1 MKHPKEMNGLE
12 FLTAMCAGQIP
23 PASISETIPMQPVEV
38 AEGYIKFEVQAD
50 QRHLNPLGGVHG
62 GFAATV
68 LDTVTGCAIH
78 TLLEAGVGYG
88 TIDLNVKMCRPIPH
102 NQELKAIGKSINLS
116 KNLGIS
122 EGQILDDEGRI
133 YAHATATCMIFHH
146 SDH

>member
-1 MKHPKEMNGLE
+1 MDLKNLSGLQIMQEMLKGNLSMPSMA
-12 FLTAMCAGQIP
+12 T
-23 PASISETIPMQPVEV
+23 TIPMSASEV
-38 AEGYIKFEVQAD
+38 KPGHVTFVVKAD
-50 QRHLNPLGGVHG
+50 ERHLNPMGGIHG

-78 TLLEAGVGYG
+78 TLLKAGVGYG

-102 NQELKAIGKSINLS
+102 NQELNAIGKAINLS

-133 YAHATATCMIFHH
+133 YAHATATCMIFRN

>member
-1 MKHPKEMNGLE
+1 MDLKNLSGLQIMQEMLKGNLSMPSMA
-12 FLTAMCAGQIP
+12 T
-23 PASISETIPMQPVEV
+23 TIPMSAGEVEPGHV
-38 AEGYIKFEVQAD
+38 TFFVKAD
-50 QRHLNPLGGVHG
+50 ERHLNPMGGVNG
-62 GFAATV
+62 GFAATG

-116 KNLGIS
+116 KNLGVS

-133 YAHATATCMIFHH
+133 YAHATATCMIFRN

>member
-1 MKHPKEMNGLE
+1 MDLKNLSGLQIMQEMLKGNLSMPSMA
-12 FLTAMCAGQIP
+12 T
-23 PASISETIPMQPVEV
+23 TIPMSAGEVEPGHV
-38 AEGYIKFEVQAD
+38 SFVVKAD
-50 QRHLNPLGGVHG
+50 ECHLNPMGGVHG

>member
-1 MKHPKEMNGLE
+1 MDLKNLSGLQLMQEMLKGNLPMPSMA
-12 FLTAMCAGQIP
+12 T
-23 PASISETIPMQPVEV
+23 TIPMSASEVELGHV
-38 AEGYIKFEVQAD
+38 TFLVKAD
-50 QRHLNPLGGVHG
+50 ERHLNPMGGIHG
-62 GFAATV
+62 GFASTV

-78 TLLEAGVGYG
+78 TLLEADVGYS

-122 EGQILDDEGRI
+122 EGQILDEEGRI
-133 YAHATATCMIFHH
+133 YAHATATCMIFRN

>member
-1 MKHPKEMNGLE
+1 MDLKSLSGLQIMQEMLKGNLSMPSMA
-12 FLTAMCAGQIP
+12 T
-23 PASISETIPMQPVEV
+23 TIPMSAGEVEPGHV
-38 AEGYIKFEVQAD
+38 TFFVKAD
-50 QRHLNPLGGVHG
+50 ERHLNPMGGVHG
-62 GFAATV
+62 GFAATA

-122 EGQILDDEGRI
+122 EGQILDDEGLI
-133 YAHATATCMIFHH
+133 YAHATATCMIFRN

>member
-1 MKHPKEMNGLE
+1 MDLKNLSGLQIMQEMLKGNLPMPSMA
-12 FLTAMCAGQIP
+12 T
-23 PASISETIPMQPVEV
+23 TIPMSASEVEPGHV
-38 AEGYIKFEVQAD
+38 TFIVKAD
-50 QRHLNPLGGVHG
+50 ERHLNPMGGVHG

-133 YAHATATCMIFHH
+133 YAHATATCMIFHN